1 MPLSKF
7 PQLASIIE
15 AIKSR
20 FRYILLDAPP
30 ILPLADIN
38 ALTGLAEILLFVVRS
53 GRTPKDVV
61 LKATDMLKTSA
72 QSRLILTDAWSQG
85 MPYYVRQGYE
95 VPYAIGEKRG
105 MIQSQLDDLPQV
117 MPEHIGFFD
126 RLLETFGLKRRV
138 LILGDGGLANNLA
151 RVLVANGRNRFEVV
165 GFLSKDVGL
174 VGPPVSTPSVIGT
187 IDQLFEL
194 TENYR
199 VQTVAVCFEDRRGTM
214 PLDALLDIKSLGVE
228 VVDGHRMYEAECGRL
243 SIDELKP
250 SFLIFSQ
257 GFRRKPVVMVLKRI
271 VDLIG
276 AFLGLLL
283 LAPLLLI
290 IAMVIKLD
298 SPGPVFYRQ
307 TRIGLHGYPYVLRK
321 FRSMRQNAEEQG
333 AKWASV
339 SDDRVTRVGYWL
351 RRLRLD
357 ELPQFL
363 NVLKGEMSL
372 VGPRPE
378 RPHFVQELRTF
389 IPFYDLRH
397 TVRPGITG
405 WAQTCFQYAASLEDS
420 HMKLQ
425 YDLYYVKNLSLVL
438 DFRILLRTF
447 HVVLLGTGAR

>member
-1 MPLSKF
+1 MIDSHLGDLPRVMSGHVG
-7 PQLASIIE
+7 IIE
-15 AIKSR
+15 
-20 FRYILLDAPP
+20 
-30 ILPLADIN
+30 
-38 ALTGLAEILLFVVRS
+38 
-53 GRTPKDVV
+53 
-61 LKATDMLKTSA
+61 
-72 QSRLILTDAWSQG
+72 RLS
-85 MPYYVRQGYE
+85 
-95 VPYAIGEKRG
+95 
-105 MIQSQLDDLPQV
+105 
-117 MPEHIGFFD
+117 
-126 RLLETFGLKRRV
+126 ETFGFRRRV
-138 LILGDGGLANNLA
+138 LILGDGGLASNLA
-151 RVLVANGRNRFEVV
+151 RVLVTNGKNRYDVV
-165 GFLSKDVGL
+165 GFLSKDVVP
-174 VGPPVSTPSVIGT
+174 VGSSASPPSVIGT

-199 VQTVAVCFEDRRGTM
+199 VQTIAVCFEDRRGTM

-257 GFRRKPVVMVLKRI
+257 GFRRKPVVMVLKRL
-271 VDLIG
+271 VDVIG
-276 AFLGLLL
+276 AFFGLLL

-290 IAMVIKLD
+290 IAALIKLD

-307 TRIGLHGYPYVLRK
+307 TRVGLHGYPYVLRK
-321 FRSMRQNAEEQG
+321 FRSMQQNAEDDG
-333 AKWASV
+333 VKWASV

-357 ELPQFL
+357 ELPQFI

-425 YDLYYVKNLSLVL
+425 YDLYYVKNLSLGL